1 MGNGFSYFFIFI
13 VLGFL
18 CWVCFLFGGLSTQ
31 DDLLSSYC
39 ESQSAQYEI
48 VGEEYYC
55 VKDNQ
60 LFQIEWVK
68 E

>member
-1 MGNGFSYFFIFI
+1 MGDSFGFFLLIVAVGFFGWSSIL
-13 VLGFL
+13 LGGE
-18 CWVCFLFGGLSTQ
+18 VAQG
-31 DDLLSSYC
+31 DLLSAYC

-48 VGEEYYC
+48 VSGEHYC

-68 E
+68 